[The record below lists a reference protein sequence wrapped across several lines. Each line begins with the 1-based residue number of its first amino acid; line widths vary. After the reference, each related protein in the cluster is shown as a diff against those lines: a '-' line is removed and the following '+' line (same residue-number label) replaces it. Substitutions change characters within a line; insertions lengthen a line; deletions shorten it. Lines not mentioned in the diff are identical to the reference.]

1 MVSGPLR
8 AAPAIFCAEL
18 SGAEGEYLPVLPS
31 PSGVAIFGPRY
42 VAYVVHIQ
50 RCYGHSSHMT

>member
-31 PSGVAIFGPRY
+31 GVAIFGPRY
-42 VAYVVHIQ
+42 VACGTRYISRGVMAI
-50 RCYGHSSHMT
+50 RLI